1 MFKTNP
7 LFILLTVLSLLAFKP
22 EAAAQFKK
30 EAFSNGFG
38 GDEVSPADSAEAM
51 FSLKEYFQGLS
62 HKTDLKIGTLAGGS
76 ALFVGGM
83 QIYEKKYWKLPII
96 YGGLGATIGGG
107 FYFRNKY
114 QTSLNAYNE
123 AFAADPL
130 TTLAVDN
137 KAKTTS
143 TLLFA
148 GGALLYW
155 GTMMDGV
162 INFKTDNPHH
172 AGKATLYS
180 ILVPGLGQAYNGEF
194 WKIPIYWGALAG
206 SYHFY
211 NTNRINYK
219 RFKRIHNEATN
230 PEIEYH
236 ESISAETALYYR
248 NLYRRYR
255 DYSVLAIAGFY
266 LIQVIDANVF
276 SYMQDFE
283 VNDDLSMQITPA
295 VITPDTQY
303 AFSGSQPAAF
313 GLSLGFRF

>member
-1 MFKTNP
+1 MFRINP
-7 LFILLTVLSLLAFKP
+7 LYILLTALTLLAFRP

-38 GDEVSPADSAEAM
+38 DETSPTDSAEAM

-107 FYFRNKY
+107 IYYRNKY
-114 QTSLNAYNE
+114 QTSLDAYNE

-130 TTLAVDN
+130 TTLTVDN

-155 GTMMDGV
+155 STIMDGV
-162 INFKTDNPHH
+162 ISFKTDNPHH

-180 ILVPGLGQAYNGEF
+180 ILMPGLGQAYNGEF

-219 RFKRIHNEATN
+219 RFKRIHNEATD
-230 PEIEYH
+230 PEAHYQ

-283 VNDDLSMQITPA
+283 VNDDLSMQITPT
-295 VITPDTQY
+295 VITPDTQF
-303 AFSGSQPAAF
+303 ALSGTQPAAF
-313 GLSLGFRF
+313 GLSLGIRF

>member
-1 MFKTNP
+1 MFRINP
-7 LFILLTVLSLLAFKP
+7 LYILLTALTLLAFRP

-38 GDEVSPADSAEAM
+38 DETSPTDSAEAM

-107 FYFRNKY
+107 LYYRNKY
-114 QTSLNAYNE
+114 QTSLDAYNE

-130 TTLAVDN
+130 TTLTVDN

-155 GTMMDGV
+155 STIMDGV
-162 INFKTDNPHH
+162 ISFKTDNPHH

-180 ILVPGLGQAYNGEF
+180 ILMPGLGQAYNGEF

-219 RFKRIHNEATN
+219 RFKRIHNEATD
-230 PEIEYH
+230 PEAHYQ

-283 VNDDLSMQITPA
+283 VNDDLSMQITPT
-295 VITPDTQY
+295 VITPDTQF
-303 AFSGSQPAAF
+303 ALSGTQPAAF
-313 GLSLGFRF
+313 GLSLGIRF